1 MSGIKIKHILRYH
14 RRLRLSIV
22 SDVASWL
29 IITCSIL
36 YLLYTGIKVSTL
48 ASFRVPTASMYPA
61 IYPGDYILVNKWIM
75 GARIYNVFS
84 DYKKEK
90 VHIYRL
96 PGISGI
102 KRNDVI
108 VFNYPYADK
117 SDSIHLDFNQY
128 YVKRC
133 IAIPGDTLE
142 IRQGVYKIRGVS
154 HALGNLK
161 GQTRLSAQ
169 KNESFYDLWK
179 AFPKE
184 SSLGWTIKEFGP
196 LHIPAKGQT
205 ISMDSTNWYLYHK
218 LIEWEL
224 NVRTS
229 HRDNQ
234 VFLSDSLIHAYQFQE
249 NYYFVGGDN
258 MQNSEDSRFW
268 GLLPGSFIVGKATR
282 IWKSNDTY
290 DGSFRWERFW
300 REIE

>member
-1 MSGIKIKHILRYH
+1 MKHLPRIH
-14 RRLRLSIV
+14 KGKRLSQV
-22 SDVASWL
+22 SDAVSWL
-29 IITCSIL
+29 IMTCCIL
-36 YLLYTGIKVSTL
+36 YILYTGVKVSTL

-61 IYPGDYILVNKWIM
+61 IYPGDYIMVNKWIM

-117 SDSIHLDFNQY
+117 SDSIHLDFNEY
-128 YVKRC
+128 FVKRC

-142 IRQGVYKIRGVS
+142 IRQGFYKIRGVS
-154 HALGNLK
+154 QTLGNLK

-205 ISMDSTNWYLYHK
+205 ISMDSTNWKIYHK

-224 NVRTS
+224 SVKTVQRG
-229 HRDNQ
+229 NQ
-234 VFLSDSLIHAYQFQE
+234 VFLSDSLIHSYQFQE
-249 NYYFVGGDN
+249 NYYFAGGDN
-258 MQNSEDSRFW
+258 MQNSDDSRYW
-268 GLLPGSFIVGKATR
+268 GLLPESFIVGKATR
-282 IWKSNDTY
+282 IWKSIDTY
-290 DGSFRWERFW
+290 DGSFRWKRFW